1 MQLARETGQATQD
14 SLRETVQTVGGQ
26 GANSRGNEGRL
37 YRRGPDL
44 KLGFGVRSA
53 QMVKKKER
61 KKEKCV

>member
-53 QMVKKKER
+53 
-61 KKEKCV
+61 